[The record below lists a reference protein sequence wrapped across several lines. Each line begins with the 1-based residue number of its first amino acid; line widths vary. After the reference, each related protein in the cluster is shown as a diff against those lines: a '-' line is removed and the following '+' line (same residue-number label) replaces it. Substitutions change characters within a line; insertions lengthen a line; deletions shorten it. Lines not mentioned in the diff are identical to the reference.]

1 MRAKILCARALCCMR
16 LLRDFKFDVLNF
28 AITNKIFLIRRSVG
42 AFLTL
47 CPEFC
52 FVVEDGNDV
61 VGYAAA
67 ALNAKEFYQKLK
79 AAWIPEMCLKYPN
92 KLNDVDDGIITP
104 SQVRS

>member
-1 MRAKILCARALCCMR
+1 M
-16 LLRDFKFDVLNF
+16 
-28 AITNKIFLIRRSVG
+28 
-42 AFLTL
+42 
-47 CPEFC
+47 
-52 FVVEDGNDV
+52 VEDGNDV